1 LEGGFQAAI
10 ADSPAG
16 KLQEDNMPRCKKS
29 RFRTI
34 RATILALAVI
44 AVSSPASG
52 QNLDQIYKEALKEG
66 GTLNFYGTL
75 AQINAARIL
84 PVFEKRFPGIK
95 VNHVD
100 ATADKLAAR
109 AITEAR
115 GGRVLADIFQMSLEN
130 ILQLQEQKLLIE
142 KLPPEAAA
150 YPATLKGTSWLA
162 ADLVIITVAWNTNL
176 LKKGD
181 EPKQF
186 DDLADPKWKGKLIGE
201 PRDVEVLLGIARH
214 KYKNDEK
221 AIELLKKIAAN
232 NVEFHKGHSE
242 LAEFL
247 VAGQAATCF
256 TCYAHHYP
264 PRIKKGA
271 PLGYMLSEGI
281 ATINATALA
290 KDSPHPNT
298 AWLFARWSASEE
310 GMKVY
315 AEGGRNPPHP
325 KVEPIEKIRP
335 EKIYP
340 IGADEF
346 RDWRKYEKIWKD
358 IFKLR

>member
-1 LEGGFQAAI
+1 MLRRTRLYYHRSIIVPSSILICLLWLFA
-10 ADSPAG
+10 SPA
-16 KLQEDNMPRCKKS
+16 
-29 RFRTI
+29 
-34 RATILALAVI
+34 A
-44 AVSSPASG
+44 G
-52 QNLDQIYKEALKEG
+52 QSLDEIYKHALKEG

-75 AQINAARIL
+75 AQINAAKIL
-84 PVFEKRFPGIK
+84 PVFEQRFPGIK

-115 GGRVLADIFQMSLEN
+115 GGRVIADIFQMSLEN

-142 KLPPEAAA
+142 KPPPEAGA
-150 YPATLKGTSWLA
+150 YPANLRGAYWLA
-162 ADLVIITVAWNTNL
+162 ADLVIITASWNTNL
-176 LKKGD
+176 VKKGD

-186 DDLADPKWKGKLIGE
+186 DDFADPKWKGKLIGE
-201 PRDVEVLLGIARH
+201 PRDLEVLLALARH

-221 AIELLKKIAAN
+221 AIALLKKIAAN

-247 VAGQAATCF
+247 VAGQAAACF

-271 PLGYMLSEGI
+271 PLGYMLTEGI
-281 ATINATALA
+281 ATINATAIA

-298 AWLFARWSASEE
+298 AWLFSRWSASEE

-315 AEGGRNPPHP
+315 AQGGRNPPHP
-325 KVEPIEKIRP
+325 KVEPLEKIRP

-340 IGADEF
+340 IGTDEIK
-346 RDWRKYEKIWKD
+346 DWKRYEKIWKE